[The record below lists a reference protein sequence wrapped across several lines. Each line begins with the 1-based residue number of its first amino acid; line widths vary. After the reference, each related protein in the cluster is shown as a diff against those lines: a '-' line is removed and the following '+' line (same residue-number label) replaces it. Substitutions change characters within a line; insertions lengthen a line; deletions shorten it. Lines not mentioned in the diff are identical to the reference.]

1 MARTFHSVA
10 VWLLSRRF
18 ESSEGGCR
26 VGGIRNYESIHWTHR
41 PHSDLMGNMLPSS
54 YDRQDCSLAR
64 ALEIVGERWTLL
76 VLRDAFYGVRRFND
90 FLAHLDMPR
99 TVLSNRLRSLVESGV
114 MAKVPDPGHSGRWLY
129 ELTDDG
135 MALWPALYAL
145 RSWGER
151 QSGRRPR
158 VFTHDA
164 CGTSLDPTAR
174 CETCGVLPPPS
185 QVFVTPLAE
194 SKQNARTDPVALGLL
209 RKHRLLDVLP
219 ADGDAA

>member
-1 MARTFHSVA
+1 
-10 VWLLSRRF
+10 
-18 ESSEGGCR
+18 
-26 VGGIRNYESIHWTHR
+26 
-41 PHSDLMGNMLPSS
+41 MLPSS

-99 TVLSNRLRSLVESGV
+99 TVLSNRLRSLVDRGV
-114 MAKVPDPGHSGRWLY
+114 MMKVPDAGHSGRWLY

-151 QSGRRPR
+151 QSRRRPR
-158 VFTHDA
+158 VFTHE
-164 CGTSLDPTAR
+164 CGTPLDPIAR
-174 CETCGVLPPPS
+174 CATCGVLPAPNE
-185 QVFVTPLAE
+185 VFVTPLGE
-194 SKQNARTDPVALGLL
+194 PSARTDPVALGL
-209 RKHRLLDVLP
+209 RHKHRLLDFLP
-219 ADGDAA
+219 VDGDAA

>member
-1 MARTFHSVA
+1 
-10 VWLLSRRF
+10 
-18 ESSEGGCR
+18 
-26 VGGIRNYESIHWTHR
+26 
-41 PHSDLMGNMLPSS
+41 MLPSS

-99 TVLSNRLRSLVESGV
+99 TVLSNRLRALVESGV
-114 MAKVPDPGHSGRWLY
+114 MVKVPDPSHSGRWLY
-129 ELTDDG
+129 ELTDEG

-164 CGTSLDPTAR
+164 CGSPLDPTAR
-174 CETCGVLPPPS
+174 CETCGVMPAPNR
-185 QVFVTPLAE
+185 VFVAPLAE
-194 SKQNARTDPVALGLL
+194 PKPGARTDPVALGLR
-209 RKHRLLDVLP
+209 RKHRLLDFLP
-219 ADGDAA
+219 LDSDVA

>member
-1 MARTFHSVA
+1 
-10 VWLLSRRF
+10 
-18 ESSEGGCR
+18 
-26 VGGIRNYESIHWTHR
+26 
-41 PHSDLMGNMLPSS
+41 MLPSS

-90 FLAHLDMPR
+90 FLAHLDIPR
-99 TVLSNRLRSLVESGV
+99 TVLSNRLRALVESGV
-114 MAKVPDPGHSGRWLY
+114 MVKVPDPSHSGRWLY
-129 ELTDDG
+129 ELTDEG

-164 CGTSLDPTAR
+164 CGTPLDPTAR
-174 CETCGVLPPPS
+174 CETCGVLPAANR
-185 QVFVTPLAE
+185 VFVAPLAE
-194 SKQNARTDPVALGLL
+194 PKPGARTDPVALGLR
-209 RKHRLLDVLP
+209 RKHRLLDFLP
-219 ADGDAA
+219 LDSDAA

>member
-1 MARTFHSVA
+1 
-10 VWLLSRRF
+10 
-18 ESSEGGCR
+18 
-26 VGGIRNYESIHWTHR
+26 
-41 PHSDLMGNMLPSS
+41 MLPSS

-64 ALEIVGERWTLL
+64 ALEVVGWTLL

-99 TVLSNRLRSLVESGV
+99 TVLSNRLRSLVDSGV
-114 MAKVPDPGHSGRWLY
+114 MMKIPDPGHSGRWLY

-151 QSGRRPR
+151 PSRRQPR

-164 CGTSLDPTAR
+164 VRRHPLAPTAR
-174 CETCGVLPPPS
+174 CETCGVLPAPN
-185 QVFVTPLAE
+185 QVFVTPLGKL
-194 SKQNARTDPVALGLL
+194 SARTDPVALGL
-209 RKHRLLDVLP
+209 RRTHRLLDFLP
-219 ADGDAA
+219 EDGDAA

>member
-1 MARTFHSVA
+1 
-10 VWLLSRRF
+10 
-18 ESSEGGCR
+18 
-26 VGGIRNYESIHWTHR
+26 
-41 PHSDLMGNMLPSS
+41 MLPSS

-114 MAKVPDPGHSGRWLY
+114 MVRVPYPGHSGRWLY
-129 ELTDDG
+129 ELTDEG

-158 VFTHDA
+158 VFTHAA
-164 CGTSLDPTAR
+164 CGTPLDPTAR
-174 CETCGVLPPPS
+174 CETCGVLPAPN
-185 QVFVTPLAE
+185 QVFVAPLDE
-194 SKQNARTDPVALGLL
+194 PKRARTDPVAHGLR
-209 RKHRLLDVLP
+209 RKHRLLDFLP
-219 ADGDAA
+219 VDGPPDGQAA